1 MWEASW
7 EGPPLDAQRGMG
19 PLRPALQGTGFAGSS
34 DEPGDRFLP
43 RTCRKEPSPATASV
57 LASGAPS
64 RDLSPAHPGLGPNE
78 L

>member
-1 MWEASW
+1 MPSEEW
-7 EGPPLDAQRGMG
+7 GPSGQP
-19 PLRPALQGTGFAGSS
+19 LQGTGSAGSS

-43 RTCRKEPSPATASV
+43 RTSRKEPSPATASV

-64 RDLSPAHPGLGPNE
+64 RDLSQAHPGLGPNE